1 MLSRILHGYGGHGGR
16 GFEQTY
22 RCYSAAAFNKPQLEG
37 GDKVIMPASA
47 LHRLASLH
55 IDYPMLFELSHHG
68 DAAAH
73 RVTHCGVLEFVAD
86 EGTVIMPRW
95 MMRGM
100 RLDDGGLVVV
110 RSASLPKGSY
120 AKLQPHTG
128 DFLDTANPKAVLE
141 KTLRSFTC
149 LTTGDTIMV
158 AYNNKEFLIDI
169 VETKPASA
177 VCIIETDC
185 EVDFAPPLDYK
196 EPEKVQQKPSVPS
209 SKAASEDQDQI
220 KDEPEFRAFTGSGNR
235 LDGKASKP
243 LAAGISSNPAAA
255 SSAISDS
262 NKKVNQETAASGVS
276 NSTRQKKGKLVFG
289 SNKSSSSSKEPEKA
303 PPVKVDELAKKEEP
317 KFQAFSGTS
326 YSLKRN
332 RDKVSHL
339 WRLPS
344 AKERLQLEEML
355 VPAIN
360 GTLNVLKSCKKNPF
374 LKRVVLT
381 SSSSTV
387 RIRDESKHPEISLDE
402 TIWSSVALCEKL
414 QLWYA
419 LAKISAEK
427 AAWEFAKENNIDLV
441 TVLPSFVIGPS
452 LSHELSVTASDI
464 LGLLQ
469 GDTDRFIS
477 YGRMGYVHID
487 DVASC
492 HILVYEAPQ
501 ATGRYLCNSVV
512 LDNNELVA
520 LLAKQFPIFPIPRSL
535 RNPYE
540 KQSYELNTSKI
551 QQLGFKFK
559 GVQEMFG
566 DCVESLKDQGHLLE
580 CPL

>member
-1 MLSRILHGYGGHGGR
+1 M
-16 GFEQTY
+16 
-22 RCYSAAAFNKPQLEG
+22 
-37 GDKVIMPASA
+37 
-47 LHRLASLH
+47 
-55 IDYPMLFELSHHG
+55 
-68 DAAAH
+68 
-73 RVTHCGVLEFVAD
+73 
-86 EGTVIMPRW
+86 
-95 MMRGM
+95 
-100 RLDDGGLVVV
+100 
-110 RSASLPKGSY
+110 
-120 AKLQPHTG
+120 
-128 DFLDTANPKAVLE
+128 
-141 KTLRSFTC
+141 
-149 LTTGDTIMV
+149 
-158 AYNNKEFLIDI
+158 YN
-169 VETKPASA
+169 
-177 VCIIETDC
+177 
-185 EVDFAPPLDYK
+185 
-196 EPEKVQQKPSVPS
+196 
-209 SKAASEDQDQI
+209 
-220 KDEPEFRAFTGSGNR
+220 
-235 LDGKASKP
+235 
-243 LAAGISSNPAAA
+243 ISW
-255 SSAISDS
+255 
-262 NKKVNQETAASGVS
+262 
-276 NSTRQKKGKLVFG
+276 
-289 SNKSSSSSKEPEKA
+289 SSSSRIFLCCAYMSRLICFRVQHHHFQFEKMVISSKG
-303 PPVKVDELAKKEEP
+303 KVCVTGA
-317 KFQAFSGTS
+317 SGFVAS
-326 YSLKRN
+326 WLIKRLLEAGYHVIGTVRDPSN
-332 RDKVSHL
+332 REKVSHL

-344 AKERLQLEEML
+344 AKERLQLVRADLMEEGSFDDAVMACEGVFHTASPVLAKSDSNCKEEML